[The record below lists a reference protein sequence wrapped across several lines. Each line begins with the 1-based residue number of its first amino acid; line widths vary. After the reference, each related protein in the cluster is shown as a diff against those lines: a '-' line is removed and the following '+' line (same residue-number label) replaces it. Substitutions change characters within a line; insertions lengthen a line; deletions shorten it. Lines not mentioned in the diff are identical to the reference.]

1 MCLISFS
8 ALTVPATF
16 PGISEFPV
24 VLSRRYAGG
33 GGKLSDDVYGRLC
46 CARLDEATPRLGLG
60 VTLEL
65 LLTGGGGFTVFTD
78 ERLVT
83 RFGPDNDAGRG
94 VIAGLILLMRSSEGI
109 EINEHFSLPL
119 VNCCC

>member
-33 GGKLSDDVYGRLC
+33 GGKLSDDVYAKLC
-46 CARLDEATPRLGLG
+46 CARFGEAAPRLGLG

-65 LLTGGGGFTVFTD
+65 RLTGGGGLMVFTED
-78 ERLVT
+78 RLATRLGPASRSERRPVVL
-83 RFGPDNDAGRG
+83 
-94 VIAGLILLMRSSEGI
+94 
-109 EINEHFSLPL
+109 
-119 VNCCC
+119 

>member
-46 CARLDEATPRLGLG
+46 CARFGEAPRLGLG

-65 LLTGGGGFTVFTD
+65 LLTGGGGFTVFID
-78 ERLVT
+78 DRLAT

-119 VNCCC
+119 VKCCC